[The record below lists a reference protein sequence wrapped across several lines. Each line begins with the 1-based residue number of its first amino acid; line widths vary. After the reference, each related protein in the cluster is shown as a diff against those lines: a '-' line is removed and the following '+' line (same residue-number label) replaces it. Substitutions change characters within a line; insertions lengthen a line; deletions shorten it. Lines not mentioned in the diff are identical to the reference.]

1 MSTATVPAKDEYTRK
16 SEKES
21 ICLSCYASVRAD
33 RYTPLEEAEHVHSE
47 VCLMR
52 EDHPLPFGL
61 R

>member
-1 MSTATVPAKDEYTRK
+1 MSTANVQDEYTRK
-16 SEKES
+16 SDKES

-33 RYTPLEEAEHVHSE
+33 RYTPLEEAEHIHTE

-52 EDHPLPFGL
+52 SDYPLPVGP